1 MVLDSQT
8 NKVFISECTFEQ
20 YPIITRRLLNLLE
33 HCGVSY
39 DLLRKTLD
47 GWCRDYMPIQVG
59 KDHFVQYRYY
69 PNYML
74 NPKDCAYIT
83 DPTAQ
88 LEALGIRTT
97 RTDIIIDGGNVIKC
111 ADCVIMTD
119 KVFRENIHT
128 YSKERLVNELENL
141 FQCDIL
147 FLPWDDNEKYGHSDG
162 IVRYLG
168 GNDVLM
174 TNYYDFDRKMADV
187 YYDKLSRRFNVKV
200 LSYDVEKVD
209 KYSWAYIN
217 FLQTKDIIVIPA
229 FGREEDNQ
237 AKEQIEACFP
247 QYKGKIFQVRVNGY
261 VKDGGAL
268 NCVTWNILE

>member
-1 MVLDSQT
+1 
-8 NKVFISECTFEQ
+8 
-20 YPIITRRLLNLLE
+20 
-33 HCGVSY
+33 
-39 DLLRKTLD
+39 
-47 GWCRDYMPIQVG
+47 
-59 KDHFVQYRYY
+59 
-69 PNYML
+69 
-74 NPKDCAYIT
+74 
-83 DPTAQ
+83 
-88 LEALGIRTT
+88 
-97 RTDIIIDGGNVIKC
+97 
-111 ADCVIMTD
+111 
-119 KVFRENIHT
+119 
-128 YSKERLVNELENL
+128 
-141 FQCDIL
+141 
-147 FLPWDDNEKYGHSDG
+147 
-162 IVRYLG
+162 
-168 GNDVLM
+168 M

-217 FLQTKDIIVIPA
+217 FLQMKDIIVIPA